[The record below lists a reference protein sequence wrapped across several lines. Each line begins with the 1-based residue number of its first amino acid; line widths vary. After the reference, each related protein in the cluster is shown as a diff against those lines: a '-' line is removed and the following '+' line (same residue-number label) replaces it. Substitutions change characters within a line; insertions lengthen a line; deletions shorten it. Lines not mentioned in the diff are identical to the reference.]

1 MEQRQPTRDHTMNF
15 DTPRSDNLTNSI
27 KLFGG
32 NLHLDGKE
40 DNSYSSNKIYIVAGE
55 RNIKAVN
62 INGGLYANV
71 GQTTRRI
78 TDRLSDDDYKRK
90 AGGGRW
96 IPLLEYSV
104 GNSIS
109 DKEIHIHL
117 RQHPDVR
124 WDRESNNT
132 EEFLFRNDLGDGVVA
147 KEIVLGILKK
157 IYLPM
162 IQKENTLLLKKNEA
176 ITKELNEANEK
187 IEEMLSEDYIQSLV
201 NKVEMLEIEL
211 TNKDVVLSDLSRIVK
226 VREGTISNNE
236 GRIVSQ
242 ERRLTEKSAAVAE
255 LEKKVSSA
263 ETNNF
268 FLKAI
273 TIFSLGAVILGGG
286 IALAS
291 EKETD
296 VVSEQKKEIPVA
308 ASVTVTSPVSS
319 GLTPAEEAAIRKQF
333 NIPAGQSVPQLY
345 SQVLSDE
352 TLAEI
357 VKRNTPVAP
366 SGTLEKRPIS
376 CAALGSRNPSI
387 QMQNNNKISCVSDEK
402 IIVLSGEGIGSC
414 SGLHVAFR
422 YLDNDNS
429 IVASCQSNWVGH
441 ISTLVTMK

>member
-1 MEQRQPTRDHTMNF
+1 MNF
-15 DTPRSDNLTNSI
+15 DTPSSDNLTNSI

-157 IYLPM
+157 ICLPM

-201 NKVEMLEIEL
+201 NKVEMLELNL
-211 TNKDVVLSDLSRIVK
+211 TVEKSAVSNLNGIVRK
-226 VREGTISNNE
+226 REETIRNNE
-236 GRIVSQ
+236 GRIVGQ
-242 ERRLTEKSAAVAE
+242 ERRFTEKSAVVTE
-255 LEKKVSSA
+255 LEKKVNSA
-263 ETNNF
+263 ETKVLFLTVSSICVIFVFCLLSLFAYNNVGSNKSDDNIVNN
-268 FLKAI
+268 LE
-273 TIFSLGAVILGGG
+273 TE
-286 IALAS
+286 LARHKVKNEELAEQIRVL
-291 EKETD
+291 EKEAD
-296 VVSEQKKEIPVA
+296 VVSEEKNKVSKDQPKSVSA
-308 ASVTVTSPVSS
+308 AESTIECVSIEYLNDGGRFYINCKTES
-319 GLTPAEEAAIRKQF
+319 EVLR
-333 NIPAGQSVPQLY
+333 LY
-345 SQVLSDE
+345 GNFYDIL
-352 TLAEI
+352 
-357 VKRNTPVAP
+357 
-366 SGTLEKRPIS
+366 SGTKV
-376 CAALGSRNPSI
+376 
-387 QMQNNNKISCVSDEK
+387 KISKLGGSYIAKYTFYSIEREVVVTITDG
-402 IIVLSGEGIGSC
+402 SGNRKK
-414 SGLHVAFR
+414 L
-422 YLDNDNS
+422 L
-429 IVASCQSNWVGH
+429 
-441 ISTLVTMK
+441 

>member
-1 MEQRQPTRDHTMNF
+1 MSF
-15 DTPRSDNLTNSI
+15 DTPRSDNLTNSK

-32 NLHLDGKE
+32 NFHFDRKE
-40 DNSYSSNKIYIVAGE
+40 ENSYSSNKIYIVAGE

-62 INGGLYANV
+62 IHGGLYANV

-90 AGGGRW
+90 AGGGSW

-124 WDRESNNT
+124 WNRESNNT
-132 EEFLFRNDLGDGVVA
+132 EEFLFCNDLGDGMVA

-157 IYLPM
+157 ICLPM

-187 IEEMLSEDYIQSLV
+187 IEEMLSEDYIQNLV
-201 NKVEMLEIEL
+201 SKVKVLELEL

-236 GRIVSQ
+236 GRIASQ
-242 ERRLTEKSAAVAE
+242 ERRLTEKSAAVSE
-255 LEKKVSSA
+255 LEKKVNSA

-268 FLKAI
+268 FMKGVA
-273 TIFSLGAVILGGG
+273 IFSLGAVVLGGC
-286 IALAS
+286 ITLTS
-291 EKETD
+291 DKEVD
-296 VVSEQKKEIPVA
+296 VVSEQKEEIPA
-308 ASVTVTSPVSS
+308 AVSATVTSPVSS
-319 GLTPAEEAAIRKQF
+319 GLESVEEAAIRKQF
-333 NIPAGQSVPQLY
+333 GLPAGQSAAPYLGM
-345 SQVLSDE
+345 LSNE
-352 TLAEI
+352 TIVEI
-357 VKRNTPVAP
+357 VKRNTPTTP
-366 SGTLEKRPIS
+366 SETLEKKPIS
-376 CAALGSRNPSI
+376 CAALGSRSPSPL
-387 QMQNNNKISCVSDEK
+387 MEKRKKISCVSDEK

-429 IVASCQSNWVGH
+429 IIASCQSNWVGH
-441 ISTLVTMK
+441 ISTVVTMK